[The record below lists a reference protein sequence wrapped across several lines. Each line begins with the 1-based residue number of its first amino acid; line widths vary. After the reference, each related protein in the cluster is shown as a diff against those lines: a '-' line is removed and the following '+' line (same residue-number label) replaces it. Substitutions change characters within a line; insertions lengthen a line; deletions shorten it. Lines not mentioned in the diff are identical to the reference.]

1 MNRKTTGTRI
11 VAQSDSVRL
20 KFIVQGTLSVARSLN
35 LLDTRSMED
44 IFNTTIETMS
54 VASLEQLKTI
64 AKLMYESLEHE
75 CGKRTAAS
83 A

>member
-11 VAQSDSVRL
+11 IAQPDSLRL
-20 KFIVQGTLSVARSLN
+20 KFIIQGTLSVARSLN

-44 IFNTTIETMS
+44 IFNNTIESMP
-54 VASLEQLKTI
+54 VASLEQLKTV
-64 AKLMYESLEHE
+64 AKLMYESLDRE
-75 CGKRTAAS
+75 CGKRAAAS